1 MAYRPNL
8 AYPLFLHDL
17 QAKNDFFTLLNDWE
31 IEKNYIL
38 WCVKIKFKSVSINK
52 VLLEQSHPFLY
63 KYCLWMLLSYSG
75 KNWIVGTDTVGPAEA
90 NIFLWPFT
98 ESLPTLAVDARA
110 LMKNL
115 IID

>member
-1 MAYRPNL
+1 
-8 AYPLFLHDL
+8 
-17 QAKNDFFTLLNDWE
+17 
-31 IEKNYIL
+31 
-38 WCVKIKFKSVSINK
+38 
-52 VLLEQSHPFLY
+52 
-63 KYCLWMLLSYSG
+63 MLLSYSG